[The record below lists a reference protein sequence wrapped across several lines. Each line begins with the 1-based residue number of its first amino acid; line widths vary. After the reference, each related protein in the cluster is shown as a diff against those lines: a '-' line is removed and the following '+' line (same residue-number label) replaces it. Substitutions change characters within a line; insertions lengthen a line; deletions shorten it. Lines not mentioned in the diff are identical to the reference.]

1 MKLMKKLLG
10 LSLVA
15 LAVVGLTACVQD
27 ETPAASYTYNAYS
40 TALGNNWNP
49 HAWETNADQ
58 SMLDYISSPF
68 VDMSIK
74 DSVNGEYQWVYEM
87 ATEVV
92 DVTAQHQSDLVKYG
106 STLPSGKTATDVTE
120 GYVYQ
125 IKLNPN
131 AKWENGEAIDAD
143 DYVRSMELF
152 LDSRMRNYRANLYY
166 AGESAIAG
174 AAAFYNSESPIYD
187 LVIDLNTEEVAET
200 DEMYINLDAGWAL
213 NGSYSIGWFVDNG
226 YIVDSEDDPETPD
239 VDETSYGVTYYKELS
254 ATANAYGYVK
264 VTPENEEK
272 VAYLIESF
280 LGMFS
285 GAPAY
290 NEDGTPSA
298 YYYTL
303 LHYISGVGE
312 KVEYSSVGLYKVD
325 QYTINYVLQTY
336 QDINYFLTSLTS
348 TWLVYEPLY
357 TAGFDTTGELL
368 TTNYGTS
375 KETTMSYGAYKMESL
390 QNDKQVVYVQNENW
404 YGYEKQEDG
413 SLVSYTNFLVDGE
426 KRRQYMTTRV
436 VIDVMTE
443 DAAKLAFQRGQLDD
457 WTPAASELSSYAM
470 SDQLYQVTETYTM
483 SFFFNT
489 NLNDLKEMD
498 NSKGNTNSVVLSNH
512 SFRKAFSLAI
522 NRTEWVTTTA
532 GYLPAYSLLNDLYHY
547 DIYNDPTSSY
557 RRSDEAMKAIVEL
570 YGISYGEGTNYA
582 TLEEAYKSVTGYNL
596 AEAKALMA
604 QAYAE
609 LTEAEVYS
617 GGDIVIRVGYAKGAL
632 TSDDQAQIALMNQYL
647 NAAVA
652 GSGFG
657 SVTLE
662 AVGNLPDRYS
672 DVPAG
677 NYAIGYGAWGGAAFY
692 PFRNFQVYMDTVQY
706 AGQINELA
714 CWDPTTEEFT
724 INVNGVDE
732 TMTYQEWSRSMM
744 GTGKF
749 AEASNETKLAIT
761 AALEKQFLSFYY
773 RIPLASSAACF
784 LLSYQIGYYTEN
796 YNIMYGFGGMRLMHY
811 NYTDAEWAAEVAAN
825 GGTVNYK

>member
-49 HAWETNADQ
+49 HAWETSADS

-174 AAAFYNSESPIYD
+174 AAAFYNSEAPIYENYVVYD
-187 LVIDLNTEEVAET
+187 GDTPVVNEAET
-200 DEMYINLDAGWAL
+200 TYVNFDRADMTIISG
-213 NGSYSIGWFVDNG
+213 YSLKQLKDDYG
-226 YIVDSEDDPETPD
+226 YIRDAY
-239 VDETSYGVTYYKELS
+239 DEEGNQTLFGATYYKEL
-254 ATANAYGYVK
+254 AAEANAYGYIAVTEENKAKLVYVFDQFLSAFNASIYDAEGNVK
-264 VTPENEEK
+264 EDWF
-272 VAYLIESF
+272 IEF
-280 LGMFS
+280 LF
-285 GAPAY
+285 Y
-290 NEDGTPSA
+290 QN
-298 YYYTL
+298 
-303 LHYISGVGE
+303 GVGE

-368 TTNYGTS
+368 STNYGTS

-426 KRRQYMTTRV
+426 KRRQYMTTKV

-489 NLNDLKEMD
+489 NLNDLMEMD

-532 GYLPAYSLLNDLYHY
+532 GYVPAYSLLNDLYHY
-547 DIYNDPTSSY
+547 DIYNDPSSSY
-557 RRSDEAMKAIVEL
+557 RRSDEAMKAIVDL
-570 YGISYGEGTNYA
+570 YGITYGEGTNYA

-596 AEAKALMA
+596 AEAKSLMA

-609 LTEAEVYS
+609 LTEAGIYE
-617 GGDIVIRVGYAKGAL
+617 GGEIVIRIGYAKGAL
-632 TSDDQAQIALMNQYL
+632 TSDDQAQVALMNQYL
-647 NAAVA
+647 NAAVE

-662 AVGNLPDRYS
+662 AVGNLPDRYG